1 VTAVL
6 AGLLTASAA
15 GATTA
20 AVERAAATPTA
31 ATPTATDSEQVPGRV
46 AFSFTDPDIAESSG
60 LVDTDRVVY
69 TVNDSG
75 AGPVLYE
82 VDPAT
87 GDTIRTT
94 TYSDDDVDDV
104 EALAPGPDGTVWVA
118 DIGDNL
124 RARADVSVYR
134 VTPGRPERTEQFDLE
149 FSDGSRDAEALLAHP
164 VTGRLF
170 VVSKT
175 AFGGTV
181 YAAPERLDAD
191 DTNVLEPFARVP
203 GVVTG
208 GEFTGAE
215 VVLLRSYGTVRG
227 FGFPGFELLGAA
239 PLPAQRQGEALSVSP
254 AGRVLGSS
262 EGQFAE
268 VLELDLPDGV
278 TGEGATAG
286 GSGGD
291 GSAHDPVTGDSAP
304 GDPTTRDPADAD
316 PPDGNLSEAPD
327 PLAGQVTDGRFWLW
341 TAVGSLTLG
350 VAVIAAVLARQ
361 RRR

>member
-15 GATTA
+15 GASTA
-20 AVERAAATPTA
+20 AIERAAATPA
-31 ATPTATDSEQVPGRV
+31 ASDGERVPGRV
-46 AFSFTDPDIAESSG
+46 AFGFTDPDIAESSG
-60 LVDTDRVVY
+60 LVDTGRVVY

-94 TYSDDDVDDV
+94 TYSDADVDDV
-104 EALAPGPDGTVWVA
+104 EALAPGPGGTVWVA

-134 VTPGRPERTEQFDLE
+134 ITPGRPERTEQFDLE
-149 FSDGSRDAEALLAHP
+149 FADGSRDAEALLAHP

-175 AFGGTV
+175 PFGGTV
-181 YAAPERLDAD
+181 YAAPERLSAG

-208 GEFTGAE
+208 GEFAGPD

-239 PLPAQRQGEALSVSP
+239 TLPAQRQGEALSVSP
-254 AGRVLGSS
+254 AGRVLVSS

-268 VLELDLPDGV
+268 VLELDLPGAV
-278 TGEGATAG
+278 TGEGATAAG
-286 GSGGD
+286 GSGGAGTTD
-291 GSAHDPVTGDSAP
+291 GSADDPATGDPAAGDSA
-304 GDPTTRDPADAD
+304 DAS